1 MQPAVRVGGQTSM
14 KRIGLGLFVT
24 VVLAGCGGDPATPAT
39 APANPAA
46 TTGSQQQA
54 APSPTDRRCAD
65 PDLNDK
71 QVAFPGTG
79 GFLTGLLLGTGRTVL
94 VLAPQASADACSWLS
109 WARQEAAAGYRV
121 LALDFAGEGRS
132 QRGTGGKAS
141 ADVLSAVAYART
153 LSVERVV
160 LVGASRGGTA
170 VLVAAAAADPPVTA
184 VVSLSAPDTYAGE
197 NAAAAAPLITVPVL
211 YVAATG
217 ESAFAAAAQ
226 TMYDATTDPRRRIA
240 LVPGSLHGTSLLT
253 ITAPGAPEATKA
265 VTDFLTQTAP
275 R

>member
-1 MQPAVRVGGQTSM
+1 M
-14 KRIGLGLFVT
+14 KRIGLGLLVMI
-24 VVLAGCGGDPATPAT
+24 VLTGCGGEPASA
-39 APANPAA
+39 PAA
-46 TTGSQQQA
+46 TEPSKAPKAATV
-54 APSPTDRRCAD
+54 APSPVDRRCAD

-109 WARQEAAAGYRV
+109 WARQESAAGYRV
-121 LALDFAGEGRS
+121 LALDFGGEGRS
-132 QRGTGGKAS
+132 QRGPDGKPS
-141 ADVLSAVAYART
+141 GDVLAAVAYART
-153 LSVERVV
+153 LGAERIV

-170 VLVAAAAADPPVTA
+170 VLVAAAAAQPAVTA
-184 VVSLSAPDTYAGE
+184 VVSLSAPDAYAGE
-197 NAAAAAPLITVPVL
+197 DAAAAAPRITVPVL

-226 TMYDATTDPRRRIA
+226 TMYDATTGPGRRIA

-253 ITAPGAPEATKA
+253 IAADGAAEAAKA
-265 VTDFLTQTAP
+265 VTDFLTTVAP
-275 R
+275 S